1 MYLITTE
8 KKFGHIGKLARN
20 DQKFLYIYQVNN
32 ETEIKRFQQKSCC

>member
-20 DQKFLYIYQVNN
+20 DQKFLYIYL
-32 ETEIKRFQQKSCC
+32 QKQRRLVMM